1 LLPSSFLPQVTRLRS
16 ITRTDALSVG
26 PNVSQL
32 Y

>member
-26 PNVSQL
+26 PSFV
-32 Y
+32 

>member
-26 PNVSQL
+26 PSFGK
-32 Y
+32 